1 MGMILGH
8 DAVGSEF
15 ARESSDGQIGV
26 RALLS
31 AIVNSSHDAIISK
44 TLDGII
50 TSWNGGA
57 EAMFGY
63 RAEEVIG
70 RSIRLIIPS
79 DRQNEEDYVLSRI
92 RRGLRVDHFETV
104 RQRKD
109 GSFLNISLT
118 VSPIRDA
125 QGAIIGA
132 SKIARDITDKKRLE
146 REREQLLAQEQTALV
161 RLNEALKARDQ
172 FIAVAAHELRNPL
185 NVLHLTLQLLQRACR
200 DPQRSAQALALA
212 EKSQLHFD
220 RFASLVD
227 RLLDVTRARSGSL
240 DLYREMLSLSELL
253 VEVASRFKA
262 ERPDLSITVET
273 GPETLGWWDKLR
285 VDQVLTN
292 LISNAVKYGGD
303 KPITIAAAA
312 DAGDAVIT
320 IRDQGMGISA
330 RDLPRI
336 FELFERV
343 APGSEGGGFGIGLWI
358 TKRIV
363 EAHGGTVQA
372 ASEPGVGS
380 TFTVRLP
387 MNPHRTE

>member
-146 REREQLLAQEQTALV
+146 REREQLLAQEHTALV

>member
-1 MGMILGH
+1 MGMIMGH

-15 ARESSDGQIGV
+15 ARESNDGQIAV

-31 AIVNSSHDAIISK
+31 AIVDSSHDAIVSK

-63 RAEEVIG
+63 RAAEVIG
-70 RSIRLIIPS
+70 KSIRLIIPS
-79 DRQNEEDYVLSRI
+79 DRQAEEDYVLSRI

-109 GSFLNISLT
+109 GSFLDISLT
-118 VSPIRDA
+118 VSPVRGA
-125 QGAIIGA
+125 QGTIIGA
-132 SKIARDITDKKRLE
+132 SKIARDITERKRFE
-146 REREQLLAQEQTALV
+146 REREQLLAQEQTARM

-227 RLLDVTRARSGSL
+227 RLLDVARARSGNL
-240 DLYREMLSLSELL
+240 DLYREDLSLSGLL

-262 ERPDLSITVET
+262 ERPDILITVET
-273 GPETLGWWDKLR
+273 GPDIRGSWDKLR
-285 VDQVLTN
+285 IDQALTN

-303 KPITIAAAA
+303 KPIAIAAAA

-320 IRDQGMGISA
+320 IRDRGIGISA
-330 RDLPRI
+330 PDLPRV

-358 TKRIV
+358 TRRIV
-363 EAHGGTVQA
+363 EAHGGTLRVE
-372 ASEPGVGS
+372 SEPGVGS

-387 MNPHRTE
+387 MNARSTD